1 MKLLYL
7 CFVELLE
14 TSGISKKMLY
24 QVKALQNAGFDVK
37 LCYEKVEDD
46 KISRKIYNSSI
57 TLEEVKNKK
66 IQRQFLHY
74 KYRKLIEYILKERIE
89 VIYIRYNHIAN
100 PSFINFLKK
109 IKEKSIK
116 IILEIPTYPYDLEYT
131 NVNFLAKLKHKI
143 EKLYR
148 QKMKKYIDRVVTF
161 TNDKEIFG
169 IKTININNG
178 ISLEDISMVEK
189 TNSRDNKINFVG
201 VAGISFWHGFD
212 RMLLSMIE
220 YYKKNPKEKVIFHIV
235 GDGDRIVIDSLKKIV
250 KNNNLEQHVIFYGY
264 KSGKELD
271 EIYNKADIAVGSL
284 GAFRKNIQVGSALK
298 IREYCAKGLPFIMGE
313 EDYCIKK
320 EPFMYK
326 VTNDETIF
334 EIEKII
340 EWYNNLKISANEI
353 RDYTKNNL
361 TCDIQMK
368 KIIDYILESNTNKR
382 KNKNVEII

>member
-57 TLEEVKNKK
+57 TLEDKK
-66 IQRQFLHY
+66 IQRQCLHY

-161 TNDKEIFG
+161 TNDKEIL
-169 IKTININNG
+169 I
-178 ISLEDISMVEK
+178 M
-189 TNSRDNKINFVG
+189 
-201 VAGISFWHGFD
+201 
-212 RMLLSMIE
+212 
-220 YYKKNPKEKVIFHIV
+220 
-235 GDGDRIVIDSLKKIV
+235 
-250 KNNNLEQHVIFYGY
+250 
-264 KSGKELD
+264 EL
-271 EIYNKADIAVGSL
+271 A
-284 GAFRKNIQVGSALK
+284 
-298 IREYCAKGLPFIMGE
+298 
-313 EDYCIKK
+313 
-320 EPFMYK
+320 
-326 VTNDETIF
+326 
-334 EIEKII
+334 
-340 EWYNNLKISANEI
+340 
-353 RDYTKNNL
+353 
-361 TCDIQMK
+361 
-368 KIIDYILESNTNKR
+368 
-382 KNKNVEII
+382 